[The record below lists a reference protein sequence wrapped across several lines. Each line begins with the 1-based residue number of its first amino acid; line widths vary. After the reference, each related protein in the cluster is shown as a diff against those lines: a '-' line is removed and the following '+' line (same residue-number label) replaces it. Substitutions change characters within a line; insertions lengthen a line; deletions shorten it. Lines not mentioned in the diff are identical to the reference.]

1 MRILVL
7 NWRSI
12 LSRSAGGAEIHC
24 YEIFKRIAN
33 KGNSVHLI
41 ASCNDLTKSKSAL
54 IDRIQVLH
62 ATKNEMVYPISS
74 LLILRRIPLKQFDVI
89 VEDIS
94 KFPMFWPL
102 LLSKLFSKPFMIIVH
117 HLHGK
122 TLFKELSSPLSILLY
137 FLELFGLKIYSIFNP
152 SVVAVSESTKYEL
165 ISLGFNKDKI
175 KVIYNGLNPYSKQC
189 FSPEKKIKF
198 PLIIYFGR
206 VKKYKRLDH
215 LIKAVKQAS
224 LKVHDIK
231 VKIAGRG
238 DAEAYE
244 ELSTLANHLGLEK
257 VVEFYGEVD
266 EEKKVDILQSAWVYA
281 ITSMK
286 EGFGISV
293 IEAQAFGLPVVAY
306 NVPGV
311 RDSVSHL
318 KSGILVKD
326 GDVKAFADALTLIC
340 ENRVLREKL
349 EKGAI
354 ENASKYDWNKSSNEF
369 LGLLNELNFQ
379 NGKA

>member
-1 MRILVL
+1 ML

-12 LSRSAGGAEIHC
+12 LSRNAGGAEIHC

-41 ASCNDLTKSKSAL
+41 ASCNDSTKSKNTV
-54 IDRIQVLH
+54 IDKIQVLH
-62 ATKNEMVYPISS
+62 TTKNEMIYPLSS
-74 LLILRRIPLKQFDVI
+74 LLFLRRISPNHFDVI
-89 VEDIS
+89 IEDIS

-102 LLSKLFSKPFMIIVH
+102 LLSKFFSRPFVIIVH

-122 TLFKELSSPLSILLY
+122 TLFKELSSPLNILLY
-137 FLELFGLKIYSIFNP
+137 FFELFGLKFYSFFNP
-152 SVVAVSESTKYEL
+152 FVVAVSESTKCEL
-165 ISLGFNKDKI
+165 ISLGFDKNRI
-175 KVIYNGLNPYSKQC
+175 KVISNGLNFDTEWRP
-189 FSPEKKIKF
+189 FPKKKVIY

-215 LIKAVKQAS
+215 LIKAVKQIS
-224 LKVHDIK
+224 LKVHGVK

-244 ELSTLANHLGLEK
+244 ELFTLANNLGLGN

-266 EEKKVDILQSAWVYA
+266 EKKKVDILQSAWVYA
-281 ITSMK
+281 IASMK

-293 IEAQAFGLPVVAY
+293 IEAQAFGLPIVAY
-306 NVPGV
+306 NVPGI
-311 RDSVSHL
+311 RDSVNHL

-326 GDVKAFADALTLIC
+326 GDLNAFADALAIIC
-340 ENRVLREKL
+340 ENRALREKL
-349 EKGAI
+349 EKGAL
-354 ENASKYDWNKSSNEF
+354 ENASRYNWDKSSDEF
-369 LGLLNELNFQ
+369 LSLLNELNFQ
-379 NGKA
+379 NGKARN